1 MELKDLQK
9 IDRGRMYE
17 YYDRWPDIAKQSYEK
32 EFVIPEFSDVD
43 HIVFAGMGG
52 SGSIGDVISSI
63 LSKKN
68 IHVSVIKGYTL
79 PKTVDR
85 NTVIV
90 ITSISGN
97 TDETISILRDSMKS
111 NAKVL
116 VFSSGGKLEDICK
129 SNNIEHFKIE
139 KDHSPRVSLL
149 VFLYSILKIMKEI
162 LPINEDEII
171 ESLKKLKELQR
182 SICSSNLN
190 EENSALRLAE
200 WITDIPVIY
209 YPLGLKASAI
219 RFKNSLQENAKMHVI
234 VEDVIEACHNGIVSW
249 SMDKKLKPIFIQGI
263 DDHIK
268 TKERWTILQDF
279 FNEENI
285 EYMKIASVSGGIL
298 SKLVCLSYELDYVSL
313 YKAVLNN
320 IDPGPVL
327 PIDFIK
333 SKLRD

>member
-1 MELKDLQK
+1 MIENK
-9 IDRGRMYE
+9 ICKY
-17 YYDRWPDIAKQSYEK
+17 PKQSYEK

-79 PKTVDR
+79 PKTVDK

-129 SNNIEHFKIE
+129 SNNIDHFKIE

-182 SICSSNLN
+182 NVCSSNLN
-190 EENSALRLAE
+190 EENSALRLA
-200 WITDIPVIY
+200 
-209 YPLGLKASAI
+209 
-219 RFKNSLQENAKMHVI
+219 
-234 VEDVIEACHNGIVSW
+234 
-249 SMDKKLKPIFIQGI
+249 
-263 DDHIK
+263 
-268 TKERWTILQDF
+268 
-279 FNEENI
+279 
-285 EYMKIASVSGGIL
+285 
-298 SKLVCLSYELDYVSL
+298 
-313 YKAVLNN
+313 
-320 IDPGPVL
+320 
-327 PIDFIK
+327 
-333 SKLRD
+333 